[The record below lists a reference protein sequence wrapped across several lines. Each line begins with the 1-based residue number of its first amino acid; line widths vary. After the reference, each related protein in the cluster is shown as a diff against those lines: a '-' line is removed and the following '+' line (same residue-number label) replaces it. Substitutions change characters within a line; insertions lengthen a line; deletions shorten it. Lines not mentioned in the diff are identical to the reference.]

1 MKRPGVGI
9 ALSFLFGVLTAA
21 WYLWP
26 AAGPEEEPQVAFKLP
41 DNATAFLAYRNEL
54 TGKTKMI
61 PLNASAGDVVK
72 FTVSDVGEAMP
83 LNDIFS
89 MALSRVQ
96 DDEKSGEAVPVNL
109 GNSEAI
115 EFVRIESASAKQS
128 RLNFIWQNP
137 ANPLLIR
144 LREREELDSLLKESS
159 SEIERFTVLQN
170 WTRSQWEPGT
180 PNPYP
185 KWNAIEILDS
195 IRAGKTGGFCGQY
208 TQVFVQALASLGY
221 QARYVELRG
230 HVTVEVWSNELGKW
244 ILMDPFYGLVFLRKG
259 TRLNAHEVYRA
270 VKSEDGPYDIE
281 VRSTLTGGVL
291 HRNSPQRRKIL
302 SHFETFGVY
311 TKNDHIEDDL
321 PSDRVLAET
330 WKHTVVLADEHF
342 SKREFTGGM
351 IPLITQFESDLYF
364 PLNSVAI
371 TPLELR
377 GDVLA
382 LRLESNC
389 PYPASPPFAV
399 SINGGE
405 FKPSPDSVNWRL
417 APGNNVLKVRA
428 VNSSGIKGPES
439 VIELVRLRG

>member
-9 ALSFLFGVLTAA
+9 ALSFFFGVLITA

-26 AAGPEEEPQVAFKLP
+26 AESPEGEPQVEFELP
-41 DNATAFLAYRNEL
+41 DNSTVFLAYRNEL

-61 PLNASAGDVVK
+61 PLKASAGDIVR
-72 FTVSDVGEAMP
+72 FTVSDVGEAML

-89 MALSRVQ
+89 MALSRAP
-96 DDEKSGEAVPVNL
+96 DDEKSGGAVPVGL
-109 GNSEAI
+109 SISKGI
-115 EFVRIESASAKQS
+115 EFVRIESSSAKQS

-144 LREREELDSLLKESS
+144 LREREELDRLLEESS
-159 SEIERFTVLQN
+159 GEIERFTVLQN

-185 KWNAIEILDS
+185 RWNAIEILDW

-230 HVTVEVWSNELGKW
+230 HVSVEVWSNELGKW
-244 ILMDPFYGLVFLRKG
+244 ILMDPFYGVVFSRKG
-259 TRLNAHEVYRA
+259 TRLNAHEIYRA
-270 VKSEDGPYDIE
+270 VKSGGGLGDIE
-281 VRSTLTGGVL
+281 VRSTITGGVL
-291 HRNSPQRRKIL
+291 RPDSPQRRKIL
-302 SHFETFGVY
+302 SHYEEFGIY
-311 TKNDHIEDDL
+311 IKNDHIEDDL

-330 WKHTVVLADEHF
+330 WKYTAILADEHF
-342 SKREFTGGM
+342 SEREFTGGM

-364 PLNSVAI
+364 PLNSVEI
-371 TPLELR
+371 TPLGLR
-377 GDVLA
+377 GDVLE
-382 LRLESNC
+382 LRFKSNC
-389 PYPASPPFAV
+389 PYPASPPFVV
-399 SINGGE
+399 SINSGE
-405 FKPSPDSVNWRL
+405 FSPSPGRVDWKLV
-417 APGNNVLKVRA
+417 PGNNILKARA

-439 VIELVRLRG
+439 VIELIKR